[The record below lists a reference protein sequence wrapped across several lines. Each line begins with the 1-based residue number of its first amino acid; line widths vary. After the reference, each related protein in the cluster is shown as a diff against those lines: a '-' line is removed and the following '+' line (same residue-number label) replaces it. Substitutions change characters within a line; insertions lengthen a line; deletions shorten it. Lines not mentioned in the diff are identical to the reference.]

1 MVARGGARWGIA
13 SERRRGVL
21 GLVTSLAVG
30 VLVATVEAQPG
41 VLTRE
46 QVAVILGSTRDLSG
60 KNLAGLDLS
69 KLNLARTNLRRAN
82 LGGANLEGADLW
94 RADLGGADLLRARLA
109 GTNLTGADLSEADL
123 TGADLSQ
130 AVLAGAKLRKSKLA
144 GGTRV
149 SPAPISAR
157 PTCRGPSFARP
168 ISSERASP
176 RRR

>member
-69 KLNLARTNLRRAN
+69 KLNLPPKGSDDIFKCKAPKLGDDEGMLQELFRCTGAKPSFRTRIRAGRELTVYSVPSRSAGFRYDHYWVRN
-82 LGGANLEGADLW
+82 GQVVEIET
-94 RADLGGADLLRARLA
+94 A
-109 GTNLTGADLSEADL
+109 GT
-123 TGADLSQ
+123 
-130 AVLAGAKLRKSKLA
+130 R
-144 GGTRV
+144 
-149 SPAPISAR
+149 
-157 PTCRGPSFARP
+157 
-168 ISSERASP
+168 
-176 RRR
+176 